1 MRALSRGSSETLRE
15 LVANDAPDGNFDGYN
30 FWLNKL
36 DAFEGNFIDAEMVR
50 LSLSLLNTVS
60 DSFSDIGARRRQ
72 DSKQILPESR
82 PTYSTGSG

>member
-36 DAFEGNFIDAEMVR
+36 DAFEVNFIDAEMVKAFIE
-50 LSLSLLNTVS
+50 S
-60 DSFSDIGARRRQ
+60 AEYRQ
-72 DSKQILPESR
+72 RFVQ
-82 PTYSTGSG
+82 

>member
-36 DAFEGNFIDAEMVR
+36 DAFEGNFIDAEMVKAFIE
-50 LSLSLLNTVS
+50 S
-60 DSFSDIGARRRQ
+60 AEYRQ
-72 DSKQILPESR
+72 RFVQ
-82 PTYSTGSG
+82 